1 MTWDNWRRHWHSSAP
16 GAVSSRARRIVS
28 PLAVE
33 PLEGRLLL
41 SLYQGPTRSRPVFS
55 NGAVYQVTLTGPG
68 FETVTPLG
76 RGFRQ
81 QFAINLFGTT
91 TASTLSVSLMRTRRG
106 FNNAHSTLQ
115 IGRINVASGQLG
127 GVQALGAADL
137 VGSITPLNGSISTL
151 QFNTIGP
158 KATIDVKGGL
168 GSLSA
173 GGVTIGPTGHI
184 DIGSLG
190 GPDSLGGLTLDGGQF
205 TIDGD
210 LTGPFNVGSVMIER
224 GGQFKVG
231 GNLSNLT
238 VGGIFQGQGTSAIDL
253 KVGLNLINF
262 TVLSG
267 SSNLGSV
274 RGANIDVG
282 KDIAGLDIRHGIFN
296 SLITAGV
303 LIDGS
308 PQNSSSGGNIGPDGA
323 NAIFDSQLLAG
334 VQIKNLLI
342 NGDVTSDYVTNPK
355 PNPTGYPTRIVAGEV
370 LEDRAPGKHPQGNF
384 TSAGNI
390 DNFQIT
396 GSLIDAVLAAS
407 VAPYGGDGTFPPPAY
422 APPRSVANTP
432 GDQGFNTYD
441 APAGFIVG
449 GTLAAPIAFPNFS
462 EASYFNE
469 TFFSRNGN
477 FPEGDYLNTSIDPT
491 IDDAILPGEINP
503 SFATAPADLNAA
515 SGPAAVIMTTT
526 KKLSLPTKSTVP
538 GGVISH
544 QHVGNPDA
552 NDFAGI
558 FADDT
563 RGVFVGTLP
572 LL

>member
-16 GAVSSRARRIVS
+16 RAASSRARRIVS

-41 SLYQGPTRSRPVFS
+41 SLYQGPTRSRPVFA
-55 NGAVYQVTLTGPG
+55 NGAYYKVTLTGPG
-68 FETVTPLG
+68 FETITPLG
-76 RGFRQ
+76 RGFHQ

-91 TASTLSVSLMRTRRG
+91 AQSTLSVSLMQTLRG
-106 FNNAHSTLQ
+106 FTNAHSTLQ
-115 IGRINVASGQLG
+115 IGRINVHSGQLG

-137 VGSITPLNGSISTL
+137 VGSITPLNGSVSTL

-158 KATIDVKGGL
+158 NATIDVSGGL
-168 GSLSA
+168 GSLNA
-173 GGVTIGPTGHI
+173 GAVTLGPTGHI
-184 DIGSLG
+184 HVGSLG
-190 GPDSLGGLTLDGGQF
+190 GPDSIGGLTLDGGQF

-210 LTGPFNVGSVMIER
+210 LTGPFNAGGVTIER

-238 VGGIFQGQGTSAIDL
+238 VSGFFQGQGTSAIDL
-253 KVGLNLINF
+253 SVGLNLTNF
-262 TVLSG
+262 TVLGG

-274 RGANIDVG
+274 RSANIDVS

-323 NAIFDSQLLAG
+323 DAIFDSQLLAG

-342 NGDVTSDYVTNPK
+342 NGNVTSDYVTNPK

-407 VAPYGGDGTFPPPAY
+407 VAPNGGNGTLPTFGYGAPPP
-422 APPRSVANTP
+422 SVANTP

-441 APAGFIVG
+441 APAGFIIG
-449 GTLAAPIAFPNFS
+449 GTLGAPVAFPNFS
-462 EASYFNE
+462 EVSYFNE
-469 TFFSRNGN
+469 TRI
-477 FPEGDYLNTSIDPT
+477 GDTTFYDTSIDPT
-491 IDDAILPGEINP
+491 IDDTILPGAINP
-503 SFATAPADLNAA
+503 SFATAPADLNAT
-515 SGPAAVIMTTT
+515 SGPAAVTTTTT

-572 LL
+572 L